1 MGINFF
7 VTMTM
12 EINMMFSPEEMLLLD
27 GLWDDDDDDDDND
40 STPSFVSST
49 AAQLEKKLLSIE
61 KGADITTE
69 VVLDIK
75 NADNA
80 DIDEILANEMG
91 ALSVKERDF
100 VVQDIH
106 GIAEE
111 VFPDD
116 DNEFLQQRLRQL
128 EESLAQI
135 EHKPAYDRALYM
147 SPDYVRNDKFRL
159 LFLRGEL
166 FNVPAAAKLIVLHF
180 EEKLRLF
187 GADLLG
193 QDILLAD
200 LSDADRKELEKGYVQ
215 ILPVRDRAGRIVA
228 CYIGKPFDER
238 TSLNRVRVRR
248 SCS

>member
-1 MGINFF
+1 
-7 VTMTM
+7 VTLTI
-12 EINMMFSPEEMLLLD
+12 EINMMFSPEEMLFLD
-27 GLWDDDDDDDDND
+27 GLWDDDEDDDHDDD
-40 STPSFVSST
+40 ITPSFVPST
-49 AAQLEKKLLSIE
+49 AAQLEEKLLSIE
-61 KGADITTE
+61 KGADVTTE
-69 VVLDIK
+69 VVFDIK

-80 DIDEILANEMG
+80 AIDEILANEMG

-128 EESLAQI
+128 DACLAQI
-135 EHKPAYDRALYM
+135 EHKPAYNRALYM
-147 SPDYVRNDKFRL
+147 SPNYVRNDKFLL

-166 FNVPAAAKLIVLHF
+166 FNVQAAAHLIVLHF
-180 EEKLRLF
+180 EEKQRLF

-200 LSDADRKELEKGYVQ
+200 LSDADRKELEKGYFQ

-228 CYIGKPFDER
+228 CYIGKPFDEK
-238 TSLNRVRVRR
+238 TSVNRVCICCW
-248 SCS
+248 CS